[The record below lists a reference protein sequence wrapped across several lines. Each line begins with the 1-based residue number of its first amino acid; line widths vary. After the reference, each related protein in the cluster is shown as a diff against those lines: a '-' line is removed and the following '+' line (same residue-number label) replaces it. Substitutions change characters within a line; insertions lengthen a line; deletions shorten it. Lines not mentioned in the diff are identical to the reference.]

1 MRLRLGCVLRVLLLL
16 LWGRMVVVVMV
27 LLLRQ
32 RLVLRWK
39 RFNLLLVVL
48 RVRVVYGLLFL
59 VLVGF
64 DFDGGSVGDSRDDGG
79 ATDGHFRGR
88 GMVRK
93 VWGRRDVLH
102 RGAVVGDFM
111 GRWRRLLLGVVLLG
125 WSAAVVVRD
134 LHLHLGRVAVG
145 NVSVGDV
152 RRRMV

>member
-1 MRLRLGCVLRVLLLL
+1 ML
-16 LWGRMVVVVMV
+16 VVMV
-27 LLLRQ
+27 LRRR

-39 RFNLLLVVL
+39 RFNLRMLRLLLVL
-48 RVRVVYGLLFL
+48 WMGVVCGLLFL

-64 DFDGGSVGDSRDDGG
+64 DFDGGSVGDGRDDGG
-79 ATDGHFRGR
+79 AADGHFRGG

-93 VWGRRDVLH
+93 VRGRRDVLH
-102 RGAVVGDFM
+102 RGAVVGELVWWW
-111 GRWRRLLLGVVLLG
+111 GRLLLGVELLG

-145 NVSVGDV
+145 DVSVGDV

>member
-1 MRLRLGCVLRVLLLL
+1 MRLRLGCVLRVL

-27 LLLRQ
+27 LLLLGRH

-39 RFNLLLVVL
+39 RFNLLRVVL
-48 RVRVVYGLLFL
+48 GVRVVDGLLFL
-59 VLVGF
+59 VLVWF
-64 DFDGGSVGDSRDDGG
+64 DFDGGSVGDGRDDGG
-79 ATDGHFRGR
+79 AADGHFRGG

-93 VWGRRDVLH
+93 VRGRRDVLH
-102 RGAVVGDFM
+102 RGAVVGDFV
-111 GRWRRLLLGVVLLG
+111 GRRLLLGVVLLG
-125 WSAAVVVRD
+125 RSAAVVVRD

>member
-1 MRLRLGCVLRVLLLL
+1 MRLRLGCVLRVLL